1 MSTVGK
7 KNPDLL
13 DPQLFPAGDEP
24 DPLGK
29 VQLKKKKSPLIYN
42 EKANAETERPALL
55 TWAALGPRVQ
65 PQVQPVPGHVLQ
77 PAAGGRREPDPC
89 RQPELRAAA
98 GALHPERG
106 RRYRNSHGQTSFLG
120 IPGN

>member
-1 MSTVGK
+1 MSLISWEK
-7 KNPDLL
+7 FN
-13 DPQLFPAGDEP
+13 F
-24 DPLGK
+24 
-29 VQLKKKKSPLIYN
+29 KKKSPLIYN